1 MLLGA
6 PAAVV
11 VCGQSDGS
19 ALFLLDS
26 YTYMPTG
33 VATTLHFLYPVITTL
48 IMIVF
53 YHEARRA
60 TTFLAVAM
68 AVGGVAVLS
77 WQDGAMLSVKGV
89 VIAVIS
95 AVCYALYL
103 IRVNRSRAQKM
114 EGLKVVF
121 YVMAAGSMIFLADA
135 LRQDALQP
143 IPDLRAAGYVLA
155 LAVVCTVVT
164 NLMVVA
170 SVKRIGSTITSILGA
185 LEPLTAVVVGCLL
198 LGEPF
203 TLSVAGG
210 LALII
215 PAIVIIILTR
225 GRQAKAG

>member
-1 MLLGA
+1 
-6 PAAVV
+6 
-11 VCGQSDGS
+11 
-19 ALFLLDS
+19 
-26 YTYMPTG
+26 
-33 VATTLHFLYPVITTL
+33 
-48 IMIVF
+48 MIVF